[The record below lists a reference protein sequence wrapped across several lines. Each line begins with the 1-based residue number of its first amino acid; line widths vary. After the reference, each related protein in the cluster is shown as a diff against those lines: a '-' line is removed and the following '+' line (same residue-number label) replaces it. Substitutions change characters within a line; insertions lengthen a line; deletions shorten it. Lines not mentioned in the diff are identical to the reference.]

1 MEGLGQKFQK
11 ARAAR
16 NLTLEEAA
24 RMTKIRPSK
33 LAEIEA
39 EDFSQF
45 PSLAYAKGF
54 LLIYGKF
61 LNVDVTPYLEAF
73 ETSEHVTVDGYSYL
87 QDNPAPPPRR
97 TEVVRP
103 RSSGGGGGGGGGKSS
118 LLPLVIGIVVLVAGF
133 SLLKLMMDVRRITP
147 ATQRDAQV
155 RGQAPTATAA
165 GGTPAGETAPRALA
179 ADATP
184 APTAPLVAAAPTVAA
199 TAVPGVAEASTPTT
213 VPAGTVAAA
222 DPAATE
228 EEPEV
233 RRAEPVHPEDLVKA
247 EAALAA
253 ANQRQPATVNNFDIR
268 PLRKT
273 YLRVV
278 VDGGSGPAVERWLN
292 ISEAPLQLRGQ
303 KIAVKVLDPAAVEIR
318 KNGKVITRGDADVR
332 LE

>member
-1 MEGLGQKFQK
+1 MEGLGQKFQQ

-87 QDNPAPPPRR
+87 QDNPVPPPRR
-97 TEVVRP
+97 TEVVRHRAP
-103 RSSGGGGGGGGGKSS
+103 SGGGGGGGGGRKTS
-118 LLPLVIGIVVLVAGF
+118 LLPLVIGVVVLVAGF
-133 SLLKLMMDVRRITP
+133 SLLRLMMDVRRLP
-147 ATQRDAQV
+147 SHQRDAQALA
-155 RGQAPTATAA
+155 QASPTVPPANAATAPPQALPVDPTASP
-165 GGTPAGETAPRALA
+165 GAPALA
-179 ADATP
+179 AASP
-184 APTAPLVAAAPTVAA
+184 APAAQPGSTAPAAIPSPAPEATIVAAAT
-199 TAVPGVAEASTPTT
+199 PGTTP
-213 VPAGTVAAA
+213 
-222 DPAATE
+222 E

-233 RRAEPVHPEDLVKA
+233 RRAEPVNPEDLVKA
-247 EAALAA
+247 EAALAKSS
-253 ANQRQPATVNNFDIR
+253 PSPGVNRFDIR

-273 YLRVV
+273 FVRVI
-278 VDGGSGPAVERWLN
+278 VDGATGPAIERWLN
-292 ISEAPLQLRGQ
+292 VSEAPVQLRGQ
-303 KIAVKVLDPAAVEIR
+303 RIAVKVLDPGAVEIR
-318 KNGKVITRGDADVR
+318 KNGKIVARGDADIR